1 MRIRVRSAF
10 AIACLLVACSSSHSN
25 DSGKLKGS
33 DPFGNSSGDGS
44 GSGSGGDNQIK
55 RNDGVGESCSQDGA
69 MRACCDTGMQ
79 KCTGTTEFM
88 QWGDCLD
95 ASGKRITCTTGGGPD
110 DCKSGEFSQFCDASV
125 PPPPGTCADSEFPGC
140 NGDGGLPPPPSLCQ
154 DRQVNNEPEILVGY
168 SPAMGESVSQQGQ
181 IKVWVNDEWPERI
194 APGEQIDASTGMIT
208 TPGDRTAKAPDG
220 YLWEPALYIAP
231 QTAEN
236 GGTPHFPQFIKG
248 WYNIEAPP
256 VAMGGKKPMMMK
268 GQVVGTQGTAIDPAP
283 AGTSL
288 REKYSTE
295 LIWNVDALQ
304 LGPGTYIGEFVV
316 GDGDLD
322 RAVGCVTIVI
332 TR

>member
-1 MRIRVRSAF
+1 MRIRVGTAL
-10 AIACLLVACSSSHSN
+10 AITCLLAACSSSHSD

-33 DPFGNSSGDGS
+33 DPFGNSSDDGS
-44 GSGSGGDNQIK
+44 GSGTDNK
-55 RNDGVGESCSQDGA
+55 VRRNDGVGESCTTDGA

-79 KCTGTTEFM
+79 QCNGTAEFK

-110 DCKSGEFSQFCDASV
+110 DCKSGEFSSFCDASV
-125 PPPPGTCADSEFPGC
+125 PPPPGTCEDSEFPGC
-140 NGDGGLPPPPSLCQ
+140 SGDGGLPPPPSLCT
-154 DRQVNNEPEILVGY
+154 DKQVNNEPEILVAY
-168 SPAMGESVSQQGQ
+168 SPGIGQSVSQQGQ

-194 APGEQIDASTGMIT
+194 APGEQIDPSTGRIT
-208 TPGDRTAKAPDG
+208 APGDRTAKAPDG

-256 VAMGGKKPMMMK
+256 AAVGGKKPMMMK
-268 GQVVGTQGTAIDPAP
+268 GAVIGTPGTDIDPPP
-283 AGTSL
+283 AGIAL
-288 REKYSTE
+288 KEKYSTE

-322 RAVGCVTIVI
+322 RAVGCVTIEI